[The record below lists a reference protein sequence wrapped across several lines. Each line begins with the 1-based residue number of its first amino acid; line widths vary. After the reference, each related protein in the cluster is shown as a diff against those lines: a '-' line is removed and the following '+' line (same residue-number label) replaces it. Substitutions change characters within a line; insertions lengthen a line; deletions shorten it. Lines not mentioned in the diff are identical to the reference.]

1 MHFVGSNKLIN
12 YLKIRG
18 IGDSIDKAKNL
29 ALCQSLIEACA
40 RP

>member
-12 YLKIRG
+12 YLKMRE

-29 ALCQSLIEACA
+29 TLLAKLN
-40 RP
+40 